1 VVKLT
6 KFTHSCV
13 RLDDGERSLT
23 VDPGVF
29 SEIAAALD
37 GAQAV
42 LVTHEH
48 PDHVDVGE
56 LVAAVRR
63 DPQLRVYA
71 PAPVVELLSQQL
83 DGDDE
88 RVTAVAPGQAFDA
101 AGFSV
106 RVLGGQHALIHPTIP
121 MVANNGYLID
131 DAIYHAGD
139 SFVVPSVPVEVLIAP
154 IHAPWSKVAEVI
166 DFVVAVRAPRV
177 IGAHEAGLSQI
188 GRDLVEGHVARIGG
202 EHGSDYLALAPSES
216 VDV

>member
-1 VVKLT
+1 MKLT
-6 KFTHSCV
+6 KFSHSCV
-13 RLDDGERSLT
+13 RLDDADRSLT

-29 SEIAAALD
+29 SEVAAALD
-37 GAQAV
+37 GVQAV

-71 PAPVVELLSQQL
+71 PPSVVEVLSQQL
-83 DGDDE
+83 DGNGE
-88 RVTAVAPGQAFDA
+88 QVTAVTPGQAFDA
-101 AGFSV
+101 AGFGV
-106 RVLGGQHALIHPTIP
+106 RALGGQHAIIHQTIP
-121 MVANNGYLID
+121 MVANNGYLIE
-131 DAIYHAGD
+131 DAIYHPGD
-139 SFVVPSVPVEVLIAP
+139 SFVVPTVPVQLLIAP

-177 IGAHEAGLSQI
+177 VGAHEAGLSQV

-202 EHGSDYLALAPSES
+202 EHGSDYLGLGPSES